1 MQKNNL
7 CPLSNKILT
16 YEESDSFSQSN
27 FNENKLPFGPSK
39 KKAEQI
45 KQKYFSAISTK
56 INQIPSNN
64 ININKNIPQKF
75 HSNNYNKKK
84 EKIKSLYQIFKD
96 SYKYFNKKNK
106 IVLELNYYIYSINFF
121 IRKYKTFND
130 EYLEQFF
137 SYTDSIQIIP
147 KKEFY
152 FYHHML
158 FLERP
163 NFNDNYFNQIK
174 KNMCL
179 KKLDIYQ
186 NQRKKEYKLD
196 QINNNKNS
204 NNNIEIEN
212 ENKKI
217 FDTNVLETIENYS
230 TTMTQEPNN
239 EKQKALTPSEIFKLC
254 EDKNNKKKIVHKNN
268 DQKSIITFSESEI
281 SYKSKN
287 IVDESMISVIK
298 ELSEKQNKFKIYK
311 QEKKYTN
318 LFIKKKDIQKFEK
331 YNNNIHKNNKNN
343 NYNYNNKNYKNKN
356 MNNNFIN
363 NDKDIINKKKVSTS
377 TNKKAQKI
385 NFDDIYHNTISKSSS
400 KRASFINNTLSNKTE
415 ENKKANFTSFGTTI
429 RKNKGVL
436 NLKKESYK
444 LKNHATL
451 FSDNY
456 LMNDNSNLN
465 NNINSLN
472 SIISINNVNS
482 NTNSKLVSTSCSS
495 IDKLLT
501 FFLNPNKKNNNNSQ
515 NKYEE
520 FNFFNIKKGHMKKK
534 TTLTIVNNTLI
545 NKSQNSKDKFKKIS
559 KNSNFKS
566 KSPLT
571 RLFLKKNE
579 YKSNDKKNNI
589 YKKKKSIL
597 TCEIEHNSQLAKSV
611 NKLNFEKNSN
621 TNKKTINENKN
632 ISSNTIYN
640 NIFNKNNKHLNIMSL
655 NQANVVNRR
664 NSYQFMK
671 LKKNSAKS
679 KLNK

>member
-7 CPLSNKILT
+7 CPISNKILT

-45 KQKYFSAISTK
+45 KQKYFSNISTK
-56 INQIPSNN
+56 INQIHNN
-64 ININKNIPQKF
+64 YININKNISKEI
-75 HSNNYNKKK
+75 HSNNYNKKINK
-84 EKIKSLYQIFKD
+84 RKSLYEIFKV
-96 SYKYFNKKNK
+96 SYNYLKTKYK
-106 IVLELNYYIYSINFF
+106 IPFELNYYIYSFNYFYT
-121 IRKYKTFND
+121 KYNN
-130 EYLEQFF
+130 EYLERYF
-137 SYTDSIQIIP
+137 SYSDSIQIMP
-147 KKEFY
+147 TREFY

-163 NFNDNYFNQIK
+163 NFANSYFNKVK
-174 KNMCL
+174 KNTCL

-186 NQRKKEYKLD
+186 NQRKKELKLD

-239 EKQKALTPSEIFKLC
+239 EKQKALTPLEIFKLC
-254 EDKNNKKKIVHKNN
+254 EDKNYKNKIVHKNN

-281 SYKSKN
+281 SHKSKN

-298 ELSEKQNKFKIYK
+298 ELSEKPNKFKIYK

-318 LFIKKKDIQKFEK
+318 LFIKKKDIQKFGK
-331 YNNNIHKNNKNN
+331 YNNNINKNNKNN
-343 NYNYNNKNYKNKN
+343 TKNKN
-356 MNNNFIN
+356 KNNHNNYIN
-363 NDKDIINKKKVSTS
+363 EEKDITNKKKVSTS
-377 TNKKAQKI
+377 TNKKAKKI
-385 NFDDIYHNTISKSSS
+385 NFDEIYHNTISKSSS
-400 KRASFINNTLSNKTE
+400 KRTSFINNAFSNKTE
-415 ENKKANFTSFGTTI
+415 ENKKSNFTSFGTTV

-444 LKNHATL
+444 LKNHYTL

-456 LMNDNSNLN
+456 PMNDNSNLN

-472 SIISINNVNS
+472 SINSINNINS
-482 NTNSKLVSTSCSS
+482 NTNSKLVSTSFNN
-495 IDKLLT
+495 IDKLLN
-501 FFLNPNKKNNNNSQ
+501 FFLTPNNKNNNNNSQ
-515 NKYEE
+515 HKYEE
-520 FNFFNIKKGHMKKK
+520 FNFFNFKKRQMKKK
-534 TTLTIVNNTLI
+534 TTLTIVNNTLV
-545 NKSQNSKDKFKKIS
+545 NKSQNSKEKYNKIT
-559 KNSNFKS
+559 KYTNCKS
-566 KSPLT
+566 KSPLS
-571 RLFLKKNE
+571 RLILKKKE
-579 YKSNDKKNNI
+579 YKSNDKKNNV

-597 TCEIEHNSQLAKSV
+597 TCEIEHNSQIAKSV
-611 NKLNFEKNSN
+611 NKLYLEKKSN
-621 TNKKTINENKN
+621 INKRTINEKKN
-632 ISSNTIYN
+632 ISSNNIYH
-640 NIFNKNNKHLNIMSL
+640 NIFNKKNKHLNIMTL
-655 NQANVVNRR
+655 NQDNGTNRR

-679 KLNK
+679 NLNK